1 MYDDVCIMQDAPLH
15 MWHAYTTHVAEKCK
29 THHDDNFRLSSK
41 RMNDKHQYFQCI
53 PFVVFF
59 FVAHI
64 SVCLTGA
71 RRDTNG
77 FCHIIRCHYRR
88 RRRGLYQTTDIDQ
101 PRNEPLFIATVLVA
115 AQHG

>member
-59 FVAHI
+59 LLLI
-64 SVCLTGA
+64 
-71 RRDTNG
+71 
-77 FCHIIRCHYRR
+77 Y
-88 RRRGLYQTTDIDQ
+88 
-101 PRNEPLFIATVLVA
+101 LFASPEQEETQMDFAI
-115 AQHG
+115 